1 MFDFLKLY
9 GSWSAATTLMLR
21 GRMPTSVSH
30 LKTHSREKSNQ
41 CNQCVFASFQPRN
54 SRTQLDNF
62 YTQGQKPPFTL
73 FAFLHHIPLLS
84 LSSPTENNH
93 SLKLKAL
100 KAPKRKEK
108 HMSWIDRPLASESTY
123 FRNTDS
129 IFFCLLVWFGF
140 V

>member
-30 LKTHSREKSNQ
+30 LKRHSREKSNQ
-41 CNQCVFASFQPRN
+41 CNQCVFASFQSSN
-54 SRTQLDNF
+54 SRTQLNNF

-73 FAFLHHIPLLS
+73 LAFLHHILLLF

-93 SLKLKAL
+93 SLKPKELKGTKKEGETYEL
-100 KAPKRKEK
+100 GRPKTGKL
-108 HMSWIDRPLASESTY
+108 INLLLAVLTY
-123 FRNTDS
+123 CYS
-129 IFFCLLVWFGF
+129 VWFALE
-140 V
+140 